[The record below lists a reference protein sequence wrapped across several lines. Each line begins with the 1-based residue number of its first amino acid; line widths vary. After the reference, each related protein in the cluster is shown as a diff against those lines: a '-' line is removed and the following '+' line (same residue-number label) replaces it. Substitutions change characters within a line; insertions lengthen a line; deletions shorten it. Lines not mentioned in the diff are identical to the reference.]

1 MQGYLTPLH
10 YATSKGHTDSVA
22 LLLAKGAD
30 VNVKDNVSYCN
41 NIQFTV
47 IQEKIAIKI
56 FCRWCAMT
64 KIKHMKYFYH

>member
-47 IQEKIAIKI
+47 I
-56 FCRWCAMT
+56 
-64 KIKHMKYFYH
+64 